1 MKSPPDWLKALSLKP
16 QPDDRVVAR
25 RRATEVLLIIHRV
38 DTRKRRSRG
47 YLITWW
53 HRKDL
58 GYGSKLHDPTDQST
72 EIDYHV
78 FIARQD
84 GMGVGAL
91 LAARAQYGAAWLRWN
106 RPGSKP
112 AHRPI
117 TIQPAEKPT
126 WKFGFIGVLA
136 TRRKRGIAKLL
147 LSTAS
152 EYFNTEICGFA
163 WGLPFKP
170 DGEALV
176 RRLCPR
182 GFWSLANDRFPICVS
197 SITGGSALCKLTS
210 SGNTRRDHPD
220 PREQGPVAARE
231 H

>member
-1 MKSPPDWLKALSLKP
+1 VTATTARKRPRDWQRALSLTP
-16 QPDDRVVAR
+16 QPKDRIVAR
-25 RRATEVLLIIHRV
+25 RGRTEILLVIHRE

-47 YLITWW
+47 YLVTWW

-58 GYGSKLHDPTDQST
+58 RYGAKLHDPADTST

-91 LAARAQYGAAWLRWN
+91 LAARAQYGGIWLQWK
-106 RPGSKP
+106 RPGSKQP
-112 AHRPI
+112 H
-117 TIQPAEKPT
+117 QPARRQPASKPR

-147 LSTAS
+147 LNTAAK
-152 EYFNTEICGFA
+152 YFGTEVCAVA
-163 WGLPFKP
+163 WGLPFQP

-182 GFWSLANDRFPICVS
+182 GFWS
-197 SITGGSALCKLTS
+197 G
-210 SGNTRRDHPD
+210 
-220 PREQGPVAARE
+220 
-231 H
+231 